1 MGVSCT
7 SVHSFWT
14 KVSLETTPFTSH
26 ISTLT
31 SPADKDF
38 IQIMIAWPA
47 VIKTQGPPPAAMAA
61 KLWDR
66 CQWGGTWF
74 IRDQSP
80 EKMGVS
86 RPKAHLNISVRAVVF
101 IRRGGSRAEGPRAG
115 VGKFCTSRPAQP
127 IPVRTSDRPGSGL
140 VCVLLAFVIPLQAE
154 GQQGPRSR
162 GDWRRESVFWSWFL
176 RFLWKRVLYKLHV
189 SQGSTY
195 RNNVKRVVGWV
206 TQVLKTEPLGAKGRR
221 IQQRE

>member
-61 KLWDR
+61 KLMR
-66 CQWGGTWF
+66 Q
-74 IRDQSP
+74 
-80 EKMGVS
+80 V
-86 RPKAHLNISVRAVVF
+86 
-101 IRRGGSRAEGPRAG
+101 
-115 VGKFCTSRPAQP
+115 
-127 IPVRTSDRPGSGL
+127 PVRRDVVYQGPVTWEDGGLTSKSPSEHLGAGSG
-140 VCVLLAFVIPLQAE
+140 FHKE
-154 GQQGPRSR
+154 GGKQG
-162 GDWRRESVFWSWFL
+162 G
-176 RFLWKRVLYKLHV
+176 
-189 SQGSTY
+189 
-195 RNNVKRVVGWV
+195 
-206 TQVLKTEPLGAKGRR
+206 GAKGGGWKVLY
-221 IQQRE
+221 